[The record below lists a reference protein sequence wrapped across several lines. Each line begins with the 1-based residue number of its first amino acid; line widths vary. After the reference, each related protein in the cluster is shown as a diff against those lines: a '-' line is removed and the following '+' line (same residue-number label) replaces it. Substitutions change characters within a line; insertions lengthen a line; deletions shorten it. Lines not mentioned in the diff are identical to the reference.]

1 MESISIPHLLS
12 VIRPNSESPAEQDR
26 RSKLPDQIKGIGKEG
41 LQILLTELYRG
52 QVEDR
57 GNTFIDIAGTELV
70 ENIEAAAKW
79 MMGSKV
85 KSCLLLRGT
94 LGSGKTTILEALYS
108 LYHRFCRNV
117 WKCKALDVYEQYQ
130 AKIDKAGSCYDELK
144 KADFLFLDDLG
155 IESAQFRNYGID
167 HAPLP
172 ELIYNRYDKQLPTVI
187 STNLSEN
194 LLVNRYGGRVQ
205 DRFLEMCTIV
215 RFRARSYRELLV
227 EDPKE

>member
-1 MESISIPHLLS
+1 MNGISIPHLLS
-12 VIRPNSESPAEQDR
+12 VIRPNSESPSEQDR
-26 RSKLPDQIKGIGKEG
+26 RPKLPDQIKGIGKED

-52 QVEDR
+52 EVEDR
-57 GNTFIDIAGTELV
+57 GNTFIDIVGTELA
-70 ENIEAAAKW
+70 ENIETAAKW

-94 LGSGKTTILEALYS
+94 LGSGKTTMLEALYS

-144 KADFLFLDDLG
+144 KADFLFLVDLG

-172 ELIYNRYDKQLPTVI
+172 ELIYYRYDKQLPTVI

-215 RFRARSYRELLV
+215 RFRADSYREIIGKPA
-227 EDPKE
+227 E